1 VVGGPLSDSMNLNR
15 WTGEF
20 SDQRLEERFRAQSA
34 SAEIKLLK
42 MLIGASA
49 IGAPF
54 FILIVLMRYGLTPDS
69 LPILLVRTLGLA
81 LQIFL
86 FVAMFRSPS
95 RAFRDGSALIVLAAI
110 FLSFINVLV
119 RTDDPGAALSSV
131 PIAIAVF
138 AIVLGLGRTHHVV
151 AASFLLVTV
160 YGVLYFDRP
169 GTTVAEGVAFIALAW
184 IAIGISTYFKL
195 QLAISQRWVWQ
206 QTRILK
212 EAVDDLENARI
223 AAEAANEAKSR
234 FLANMSH
241 EIRTPLN
248 GVLGMA
254 QALVMDDMRPNQKEK
269 VEAIVESGESLLTI
283 LNDVL
288 DISKIESGK
297 VELSPIETDLR
308 LGLSRIDSIWRP
320 LAEEKGLTFTTGV
333 DDDVPELLV
342 FDAVRI
348 RQCATNLISNAI
360 KFTSKGSV
368 AVRASVRPGSDDK
381 VEVVVTVSDTGIG
394 MTKETLARLFQPF
407 QQADASITREFGGT
421 GLGLAISR
429 ELAQLSGGDVTI
441 ESLPGVG
448 SVATLSFLASL
459 AEQGAAIGQTVEKRP
474 KRQSAAR
481 MLIGKKVLVVDD
493 NKLNRDLARIL
504 LSKLECEVIEAT
516 NGQEALTALDR
527 GGVDLML
534 LDIHMPVMD
543 GREVIRTIRK
553 STKPYANLPV
563 IALTADAMSGERE
576 ALLAL
581 GMTGYVSK
589 PIDNVQLAT
598 EIRRAISVSSAAG
611 AEINL
616 RNAG

>member
-1 VVGGPLSDSMNLNR
+1 MVVGSPNDSMILNR

-20 SDQRLEERFRAQSA
+20 SDWRVEESFRAQSA
-34 SAEIKLLK
+34 STEIKLLK
-42 MLIGASA
+42 MLIGASV

-54 FILIVLMRYGLTPDS
+54 FILIILMRYGLTPES

-95 RAFRDGSALIVLAAI
+95 RAFRDGSAIVILSVI
-110 FLSFINVLV
+110 FLTFTNTLV

-131 PIAIAVF
+131 PIAIAVI
-138 AIVLGLGRTHHVV
+138 AIVLGLGRTHYIV
-151 AASFLLVTV
+151 ATSFLLVTI
-160 YGVLYFDRP
+160 YGILYFDRP
-169 GTTVAEGVAFIALAW
+169 GTTVAEGITFFALAW
-184 IAIGISTYFKL
+184 IAIGASTYFKL
-195 QLAISQRWVWQ
+195 QLAISQRRVWR
-206 QTRILK
+206 QTSIL
-212 EAVDDLENARI
+212 EETVDDLENARI

-254 QALVMDDMRPNQKEK
+254 QALAMGEMRSDQKEK

-297 VELSPIETDLR
+297 LELSPIETELH
-308 LGLSRIDSIWRP
+308 LGMSRIANIWRP
-320 LAEEKGLTFTTGV
+320 LAEEKGLTFSATV
-333 DDDVPELLV
+333 DDDVPELLI

-360 KFTSKGSV
+360 KFTSNGSV
-368 AVRASVRPGSDDK
+368 VVRAGIRPLSGDE

-394 MTKETLARLFQPF
+394 MTKEALARLFQPF
-407 QQADASITREFGGT
+407 QQADASITREYGGT

-441 ESLPGVG
+441 ESQPGVG
-448 SVATLSFLASL
+448 SVAALSFRAK
-459 AEQGAAIGQTVEKRP
+459 TVEQKREDDQSANRGAG
-474 KRQSAAR
+474 RQSAVH
-481 MLIGKKVLVVDD
+481 MLMGKKLLVVDD
-493 NKLNRDLARIL
+493 NQLNRDLIRL
-504 LSKLECEVIEAT
+504 LLTRLECEVVEAK
-516 NGQEALTALDR
+516 NGQEALAVLDE

-534 LDIHMPVMD
+534 LDTHMPVMD
-543 GREVIRTIRK
+543 GREVISTIRK
-553 STKPYANLPV
+553 STKPYASMPV
-563 IALTADAMSGERE
+563 IGLTADARKGERE
-576 ALLAL
+576 ALLDL
-581 GMTGYVSK
+581 GMTGYISK
-589 PIDNVQLAT
+589 PIDSVQLVT
-598 EIRRAISVSSAAG
+598 EILRVINASPEAF
-611 AEINL
+611 AETEL
-616 RNAG
+616 RNAS